1 MAAMAATVRSH
12 FLNLW
17 AWLKV
22 TGPKTRAAIRMTRCD
37 DG

>member
-22 TGPKTRAAIRMTRCD
+22 TGQKTRAAIRMTRCD